1 MDFLTAL
8 APLIPVLVTFYGVLK
23 KKRLFFLMG
32 YALYSLMVVPAEI
45 YSFVSSGENFHLIVA
60 AIWAAQLIIVFPN
73 KLNYDGTKL
82 VKIYAIKT
90 FVGLIIINVIG
101 VFVVLN
107 DPLINNVCVYY
118 HSILVFLPLVAAYL
132 LFTNKIPI
140 KEN

>member
-8 APLIPVLVTFYGVLK
+8 VPLIPVLVTFYGVLK

-45 YSFVSSGENFHLIVA
+45 YSFVSSGENFHLIAA

-73 KLNYDGTKL
+73 KFNYDGTKL
-82 VKIYAIKT
+82 FKYFAIKT

-101 VFVVLN
+101 VFMVLH
-107 DPLINNVCVYY
+107 DPLVNNVFVYY
-118 HSILVFLPLVAAYL
+118 HVILAFLPLVAAFL
-132 LFTNKIPI
+132 LFTNKTSIG
-140 KEN
+140 ES